1 MAKTR
6 RKRLKQFAIL
16 NASKKITFFPE
27 IHSLS
32 QNPTFCQCIMVL
44 IGLKI
49 VTIVITFIGGVKLKP
64 AEESAQEILIHWQPM
79 DFDIMLA
86 RTFCALMLSF

>member
-1 MAKTR
+1 V
-6 RKRLKQFAIL
+6 
-16 NASKKITFFPE
+16 
-27 IHSLS
+27 HHG
-32 QNPTFCQCIMVL
+32 L

>member
-16 NASKKITFFPE
+16 NASKK
-27 IHSLS
+27 SLFS
-32 QNPTFCQCIMVL
+32 PKSTISLKIRLLPVHHGL

-79 DFDIMLA
+79 DFYIMLA
-86 RTFCALMLSF
+86 KTFCALMLSF